1 MRFLADESF
10 DFAGVRALRAAGYDV
25 VAIVEIAPG
34 APDPEVLRLGSDGD
48 RVLLT
53 EDKGFG
59 ELYRSASHTAGV
71 LLARFPASARAGL
84 GAAVVAAVRQLGERV
99 GGAFV
104 VVQPGRVRMW
114 R

>member
-1 MRFLADESF
+1 VRFLADESF

-25 VAIVEIAPG
+25 AAIVEIAPG
-34 APDPEVLRLGSDGD
+34 TPDPEVLRLGSIDD

-53 EDKGFG
+53 EDKGSG

-71 LLARFPASARAGL
+71 ILARFPATARTGQ
-84 GAAVVAAVRQLGERV
+84 GDAVVAAVRQLGERIP
-99 GGAFV
+99 GAFV
-104 VVQPGRVRMW
+104 VIQPGRVRVW

>member
-25 VAIVEIAPG
+25 AAIVEIAPG
-34 APDPEVLRLGSDGD
+34 SPDSEVLQRGSAED

-59 ELYRSASHTAGV
+59 DLYRSASSSAGV
-71 LLARFPASARAGL
+71 VLARFPATARAGL
-84 GAAVVAAVRQLGERV
+84 GDAIVAAVRQLGERIR
-99 GGAFV
+99 GAFV
-104 VVQPGRVRMW
+104 VVQPGRIRLW
-114 R
+114 H